1 MSRLH
6 QALAD
11 YLSVRRAMGYKLERA
26 GKLLVQF
33 VDDLDDAAVE
43 IVTVEHCLA
52 WATLP
57 AAGSIN
63 WHAHRLSVVRGFAS
77 WLSTIDPAT
86 EVPPTDL
93 LPPERNRRAI
103 PYLYSQD
110 ELAALLAATSILST
124 PLRTA
129 TYATLLALL
138 AVTGLRVG
146 EAIRL
151 DRADLDL
158 RAGLLTV
165 RSTKFGKD
173 RQVPLHPTTTT
184 ALVRYLKR
192 RERLLPQP
200 DTSAVFISTAGTR
213 LRYCNVSWT
222 FLKLVDHAGL
232 TPRSPSCRPRIHD
245 LRHSFAVNTVLDGY
259 RTGADVQ
266 ARLPLLST
274 YLGHVHPA
282 NTYWYLSAAPEL
294 LALAGGRL
302 QEHLEAGQ

>member
-11 YLSVRRAMGYKLERA
+11 YLTVRRAMGYKLERA

-33 VDDLDDAAVE
+33 VDYLDDAEVKT
-43 IVTVEHCLA
+43 VTIEHCLA

-57 AAGSIN
+57 AHGSSN
-63 WHAHRLSVVRGFAS
+63 WHAHRLSVVRGFAA

-86 EVPPTDL
+86 EVPPCDL
-93 LPPERNRRAI
+93 LPERNKRAT
-103 PYLYSQD
+103 PYLYSDD

-129 TYATLLALL
+129 TYATLLGLL
-138 AVTGLRVG
+138 AATGLRVG

-158 RAGLLTV
+158 HAGLLVV

-173 RQVPLHPTTTT
+173 RQVPLHLTTT
-184 ALVRYLKR
+184 AALAGYLKR
-192 RERLLPQP
+192 RDQVFPHP
-200 DTSAVFISTAGTR
+200 ATAAVFVSTVGTR
-213 LRYCNVSWT
+213 LRYCNVHWT

-232 TPRSPSCRPRIHD
+232 TPRSPSCRPRMHD
-245 LRHSFAVNTVLDGY
+245 LRHSFAINVLLDGY
-259 RTGADVQ
+259 RSGADVG

-294 LALAGGRL
+294 LALAAGRL
-302 QEHLEAGQ
+302 QQHLEGGR